1 MLLGKKL
8 LYLEGNDISVP
19 ASVVLARLYADR
31 NLERS
36 SNGELLERGDDVC
49 IHRSNAN
56 LLRVWIVWIVR
67 WLVDDEGCLLPLIA
81 TLLRYPSLHWEY
93 H

>member
-1 MLLGKKL
+1 MLLWKKL
-8 LYLEGNDISVP
+8 LYLEGDDISVP

-36 SNGELLERGDDVC
+36 SDRELLERRDDVC

-56 LLRVWIVWIVR
+56 LLRVWIVWIV
-67 WLVDDEGCLLPLIA
+67 
-81 TLLRYPSLHWEY
+81 
-93 H
+93 

>member
-1 MLLGKKL
+1 MLLWKKL
-8 LYLEGNDISVP
+8 LYLEGDNVSVP

-36 SNGELLERGDDVC
+36 SNRELLERRDDVC
-49 IHRSNAN
+49 IHRSDTD
-56 LLRVWIVWIVR
+56 LLRVWVVWIVR

-81 TLLRYPSLHWEY
+81 TLLRYPSLHWE
-93 H
+93 HH